1 MKFHSTFDI
10 FLPPKHYL
18 IARCWLW
25 SVDEKCLNVWLELK
39 LWIKTTEINRV
50 ILATIYRC
58 IITIF
63 KDCFKRVV
71 EFMKPRT
78 DIRLLW
84 NCHIGIVGSFVS
96 LKTIFSTSG
105 HKAGKQ
111 STIYMKWRLYQCILC
126 NGHIV
131 HIVKVH
137 FPNIQRYHCE
147 SLYQIYKI
155 KV

>member
-39 LWIKTTEINRV
+39 LWIKTTEIHRV

-71 EFMKPRT
+71 EFMIPRT

-84 NCHIGIVGSFVS
+84 NCNIGIVGSFVS
-96 LKTIFSTSG
+96 LKTIFLYFWVQSRQTKYNIYEM
-105 HKAGKQ
+105 KALPMYPVQWPYCSYSKSAFSQ
-111 STIYMKWRLYQCILC
+111 HTEVSLWKFIS
-126 NGHIV
+126 
-131 HIVKVH
+131 
-137 FPNIQRYHCE
+137 NI
-147 SLYQIYKI
+147 
-155 KV
+155 